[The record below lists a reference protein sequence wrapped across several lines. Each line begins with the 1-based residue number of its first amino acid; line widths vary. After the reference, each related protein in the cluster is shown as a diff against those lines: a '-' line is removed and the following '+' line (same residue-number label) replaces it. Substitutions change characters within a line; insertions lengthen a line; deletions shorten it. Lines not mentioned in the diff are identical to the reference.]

1 MVKYTKKYSHIRQY
15 MKAKPYQYGM
25 KIWCLAMLNTSLCK
39 KCKFIMVQV
48 MRMLNMQFGRKLS
61 LGMNIRI
68 KITLSNV
75 IKKKINLH
83 CPRIF

>member
-1 MVKYTKKYSHIRQY
+1 
-15 MKAKPYQYGM
+15 MKTKPYQYGM

-39 KCKFIMVQV
+39 KRKFIMVQV
-48 MRMLNMQFGRKLS
+48 MRMLNMQFGTKLS

-75 IKKKINLH
+75 IKNNFTFH